1 MEILSRNFLL
11 EVTKPDGEKTNVAFT
26 GEDAL
31 VAIAYAEVITPQI
44 KRLCDGYEQV
54 DPNKIGFDEQLTG
67 LAIAQATL
75 RLSQEVSTDV
85 ELFSRGVLVLSAL
98 TETWDR
104 MNQLTFK
111 HLAGLNQQSPEIF
124 RRLAQLQQ
132 QERQLAEHREL
143 LDVFRQLQAK

>member
-1 MEILSRNFLL
+1 MDISSRSFSL
-11 EVTKPDGEKTNVAFT
+11 EVTKPDGKKTEVSFT
-26 GEDAL
+26 GKDAL
-31 VAIAYAEVITPQI
+31 MAIAYAEVMTPQI

-54 DPNKIGFDEQLTG
+54 DPNKRGFDEQLTG

-75 RLSQEVSTDV
+75 KLSQEVSTDT
-85 ELFSRGVLVLSAL
+85 ELFSRGVLGLSAL

-111 HLAGLNQQSPEIF
+111 HLAGLNRQSPEF
-124 RRLAQLQQ
+124 LRRQVQLQQ